1 MVIRSLFKVIL
12 CHGQESSAGLDPLYC
27 DLNLSINPHRTF
39 KMSSR
44 NPVLINST
52 ISSSSNSNHGPS
64 NDIASFKKVL
74 SSSTRVLAL
83 CGAGLGA
90 SSGLDTFR
98 GSGGMWRNHR
108 AQSLATL
115 DAFRRDPGLVWLFY
129 SYRRHK
135 ALAAE
140 PNKGHFA
147 LAELARRMRK
157 GREEGFVC
165 LTQNVDGLAQRAGHP
180 EGSLKLLHGCLYD
193 IKCANPICNY
203 RERNNFNDPYHPSLA
218 ITSEDDEKLLPAA
231 NKIRAVA
238 TYLDP
243 NKSTTAINKD
253 ELPHCPNCITS
264 LLRPDIVWFGEALP
278 GDTIDEIDQWIDKAP
293 IDLILVVGTT
303 AQVYPAA
310 GYVDIAR
317 NAGARVAVINMDREG
332 LGSAGGL
339 GKDDWLFVGDAGTIL
354 EEILSPQSSVRR
366 RRSEK
371 GYQGVA

>member
-1 MVIRSLFKVIL
+1 MTS
-12 CHGQESSAGLDPLYC
+12 Y
-27 DLNLSINPHRTF
+27 NPIPNH
-39 KMSSR
+39 
-44 NPVLINST
+44 PP
-52 ISSSSNSNHGPS
+52 ISSDPNHGPS

-98 GSGGMWRNHR
+98 GPGGMWRNHR

-115 DAFRRDPGLVWLFY
+115 DAFTRDPGLVWLFY

-147 LAELARRMRK
+147 LAELAKRMRK
-157 GREEGFVC
+157 GEEEGFVC
-165 LTQNVDGLAQRAGHP
+165 LTQNVDGLAQRADHP

-193 IKCANPICNY
+193 IKCANPVCDY

-231 NKIRAVA
+231 NEIVRHSLPLSLSPAMLSRVGTEVQQA
-238 TYLDP
+238 LITYLDP
-243 NKSTTAINKD
+243 NKKTTTIAKD
-253 ELPHCPNCITS
+253 ELPHCPQCPNS
-264 LLRPDIVWFGEALP
+264 LLRPDIVWFGETLP
-278 GDTIDEIDQWIDKAP
+278 THTLNEVDRWIDKAP
-293 IDLILVVGTT
+293 VDLILVIGTT

-310 GYVDIAR
+310 GYVDVAR
-317 NAGARVAVINMDREG
+317 NAGARVAVINMDAQG

-339 GKDDWLFVGDAGTIL
+339 GMDDWLFLGDAGEIL
-354 EEILSPQSSVRR
+354 EEILSPPSG
-366 RRSEK
+366 EEGK
-371 GYQGVA
+371 GEEEVSK